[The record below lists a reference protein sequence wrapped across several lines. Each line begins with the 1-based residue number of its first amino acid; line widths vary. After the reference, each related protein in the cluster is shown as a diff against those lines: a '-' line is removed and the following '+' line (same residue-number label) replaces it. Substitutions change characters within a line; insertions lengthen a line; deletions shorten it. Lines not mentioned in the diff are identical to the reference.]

1 MKKILLFLL
10 MVFCIS
16 GYSFALVTA
25 EAGASSKEAAG
36 AKAPRVSTQ
45 EATVKSAS
53 GEAAGTKLPQV
64 STQEATMKSASK
76 EAAAVSTPIP
86 LTQEATPTREVV
98 KEVKTE
104 APTGKLKFKDV
115 PDDHWAASSV
125 YDLVNMGV
133 TQGYPDGTFRGSN
146 NITRYETAMFLS
158 KLANAV
164 GKSGDDAEINIEKI
178 KDDLRADIRSLR
190 ADIAELKRMPE
201 EQAEKPISGSYSTKI
216 IFGNLV
222 AGNTSVEGQTAP
234 AGPIVRYRLKTTFS
248 NSISETTNLKVNI
261 DTMDSGF
268 GGGSSDLSM
277 KILDV
282 EGDMELDMGL
292 ENPLEVKVTSGPGP
306 VVHTEEADANG
317 NYIARSENGVVY
329 VRPWNSVMLSSKI
342 WGMDLGLGYIARR
355 VNTFG
360 EVDINQVKA
369 VIGYV
374 FPGMFFVPSFKL
386 NTNVDYLSSQ
396 PQATPAGPTD
406 TKVTLDTSYMVYP
419 KLKMGLIYSS
429 GQGDAPSNAMAGMQF
444 DLQDMWNTGTTLSL
458 KYRKVGAAYLYEND
472 KLAEDLFAGLDVFDR
487 YIGDGG
493 GLGVVDIGSELVQV
507 ITENVR
513 IVGRTDWRL
522 ASDNSYSSD
531 DPQCSLVLE
540 GGVSWNI
547 ATDTLLDALYRA
559 ESIPSA
565 ADKSTDLLQLS
576 LTYKF

>member
-1 MKKILLFLL
+1 MRKILFILL
-10 MVFCIS
+10 IGFCMT

-25 EAGASSKEAAG
+25 EAGVSSKEAAG
-36 AKAPRVSTQ
+36 
-45 EATVKSAS
+45 
-53 GEAAGTKLPQV
+53 TKMPQV
-64 STQEATMKSASK
+64 STEEAMAKTVSK
-76 EAAAVSTPIP
+76 ETAAVIAPPP

-104 APTGKLKFKDV
+104 AQTGKIKFKDV
-115 PDDHWAASSV
+115 PDNHWAASSV

-158 KLANAV
+158 KLANAI
-164 GKSGDDAEINIEKI
+164 GKSGDEAEINIDKI

-190 ADIAELKRMPE
+190 ADVAELKRMPE
-201 EQAEKPISGSYSTKI
+201 EQQENPISGSYSTEI
-216 IFGNLV
+216 MFGNLV

-248 NSISETTNLKVNI
+248 NNISETTKLKVNI

-282 EGDMELDMGL
+282 EGDMDLDMGL

-329 VRPWNSVMLSSKI
+329 VRPWNSVMFSSKI

-360 EVDINQVKA
+360 EVDVNQIKT

-374 FPGMFFVPSFKL
+374 FPGIFFVPSFKL
-386 NTNVDYLSSQ
+386 DTNIDYLSSQ
-396 PQATPAGPTD
+396 PQANPAGPTD
-406 TKVTLDTSYMVYP
+406 TKFTFDTSNMIYP
-419 KLKMGLIYSS
+419 KLKMGMIYSF
-429 GQGDAPSNAMAGMQF
+429 GQGDAPSNSMAGMQF
-444 DLQDMWNTGTTLSL
+444 DLLDMWDTGTTLSL
-458 KYRKVGAAYLYEND
+458 KYRKVGAQYLHEND
-472 KLAEDLFAGLDVFDR
+472 QLSEDLFAGLDVFNR
-487 YIGDGG
+487 YIGDGA

-522 ASDNSYSSD
+522 ASDNSYGSD
-531 DPQCSLVLE
+531 DPQCSLVVE

-547 ATDTLLDALYRA
+547 ATDTLLDVLYRA

-565 ADKSTDLLQLS
+565 ADKSTDLLQISLS
-576 LTYKF
+576 YKF